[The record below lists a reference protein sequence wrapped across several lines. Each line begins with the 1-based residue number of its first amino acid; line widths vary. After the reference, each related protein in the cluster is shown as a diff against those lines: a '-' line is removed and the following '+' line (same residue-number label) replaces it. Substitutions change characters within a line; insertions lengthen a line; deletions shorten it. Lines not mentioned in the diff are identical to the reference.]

1 MFIAVL
7 TAIQQHCSYMKI
19 LLFLLLPILGV
30 SQNLHAGLKDAPDMK
45 QYSKEI
51 TCYKYSVKSQTMTE
65 CKAYIFSNG
74 IVIRKG
80 NTILEFTTVYPRV
93 YRDSKGKLVEMSED
107 KDYYYLR
114 ATAQTIYC
122 IKK

>member
-1 MFIAVL
+1 MKVL
-7 TAIQQHCSYMKI
+7 

-30 SQNLHAGLKDAPDMK
+30 SQNLHEGLKDAPDLTE
-45 QYSKEI
+45 YRKEVV
-51 TCYKYSVKSQTMTE
+51 CYKYSVKTQTTTE
-65 CKAYIFSNG
+65 CKAFIFSDA
-74 IVIRKG
+74 IVIRSG
-80 NTILEFTTVYPRV
+80 NTVLEFSKVYPLV

-114 ATAQTIYC
+114 VTAQTIYI